1 MFKGSGQI
9 NPQGLKNDYSG
20 FERAAAIKQQT
31 LAGVGRAIKEGHE
44 KIVKKKKDAAAVES
58 SRVLMKKVADAAGFE
73 LDAETLAAIAKGAD
87 PEFMNTATE
96 TMAKLGQWDREQ
108 KALKEK
114 QIADRAVSQQLAD
127 LVKRGQD
134 VNVSEGGLDRGSREE
149 INAAGLASVGTE
161 GKLNR
166 GHSATQGDAN
176 RAVTTAGQVSQA
188 KTAKANTEATIRG
201 QDKTF
206 DARMAG
212 IVSSETMANVSDA
225 TTRRGQDLNA
235 KSNRLQRKLQLA
247 IADGK
252 KNEFQKILEMAQ
264 IEEGTP
270 EYINA
275 SRTWIESYVNGDISD
290 LDLIKALRPGLELP
304 DNTGGKFTI
313 PRISPQGQPPVPQP
327 PVPPPAGGQGGQGGQ
342 NGPTRKR
349 NFFPGSGG

>member
-44 KIVKKKKDAAAVES
+44 KIVKKKKDAAALES
-58 SRVLMKKVADAAGFE
+58 SRVLMKQVAKSAGFE
-73 LDAETLAAIAKGAD
+73 LDEETLAAIAKGAD
-87 PEFMNTATE
+87 PEMMKTATE
-96 TMAKLGQWDREQ
+96 TMAKLGQFSREQ
-108 KALKEK
+108 EALKEK
-114 QIADRAVSQQLAD
+114 QIADRAISQQLAD

-134 VNVSEGGLDRGSREE
+134 VNVSEGGLDRGSREG
-149 INAAGLASVGTE
+149 IYNAGLLSTSNE
-161 GKLNR
+161 NRLTR

-188 KTAKANTEATIRG
+188 KSNAANTAATIRG

-212 IVSSETMANVSDA
+212 IVSSETMAKVSDA
-225 TTRRGQDLNA
+225 TTRRGQDLTA

-247 IADGK
+247 IANEK
-252 KNEFQKILEMAQ
+252 KNEFEKILEMAQ

-270 EYINA
+270 AYVNA
-275 SRTWIESYVNGDISD
+275 SRTWVESYVNGDISD
-290 LDLIKALRPGLELP
+290 LDLIKALRPGLEFS
-304 DNTGGKFTI
+304 DNTGDKFTI
-313 PRISPQGQPPVPQP
+313 PRVSQGQPPVPQP
-327 PVPPPAGGQGGQGGQ
+327 AGSPGLPVIPQDNPNTPP
-342 NGPTRKR
+342 TIR
-349 NFFPGSGG
+349 SL